1 MSSSFYKVG
10 GTLPTNSPSY
20 VIRTA
25 DTELFNLLKQ
35 GEYCY
40 VFNSR
45 QMGKSS
51 IKDQT
56 QHKLKKEGF
65 FCIDIDLQGIGTQ
78 VTQQEWYVSF
88 IYNLLNAISLEQ
100 QIEIDLGS
108 WIESRPYLSSSQLL
122 NNFVSHEL
130 LTLVQK
136 KIVIFID
143 EIDCSFSLPFR
154 DNFFALIRF
163 FYNQRNQNI
172 NYHRLTFCLLGVA
185 TPSDLIKNPVESPFN
200 IGKAVELNG
209 FEFHESLVLAEGLKG
224 LASNERE
231 TLKQVLYWTGG
242 QPFLTQTV
250 CDLLVKSDIKVS
262 EGKEQLTIQQF
273 VYSQII
279 KNWHDYQHFDQ
290 IKTRLIANENRV
302 GKLLE
307 IYQYILKHG
316 TFLGKEKEFESE
328 LRLSGLVVKRNGG
341 LEVFNPIYQEI
352 FNQDWVQEQLDTIR
366 PYYQSFNLWLSSGK
380 NPAYLLTGEVLIHAL
395 AWKQNKS
402 ISKDDE
408 EFLNDSKLTEQSHEF
423 GKQLAIEN
431 EAKQILELAKQQA
444 EKDRKIAEQEKQKAR
459 RLLIVSITA
468 SLLVLTGT
476 LIFAFIQVTKAEK
489 ASQKANQATQELT
502 NTKKERDRIGK
513 QITRVSRER
522 SQIELRAKQVNQQL
536 ILAQGNLKRLET
548 DRNKAQQQV
557 GEFQVQ
563 KIALEKERQV
573 ILKQKQKAEAQN
585 QENQNELRKIELNL
599 QVNRQKLE
607 ESVRSLERAEQ
618 LRQVAIKG
626 TQLEREGTNIIR
638 RFLSDTEDQIAL
650 LIESMKTAQE
660 LKQLVGNSSLDQY
673 PAISPL
679 NALHNILDYN
689 REKNRFGDIPYT
701 DKFVVIPNNQH
712 LAFISTF
719 GDTTAITDLK
729 GNVITRLNSEF
740 GKDSVR
746 EVAFSSKGR
755 ILATVAMDNTT
766 RILDFDGKLLAEFK
780 VFEEVLRNS
789 YGLFFSPVLSMV
801 FSPDAKLLATGM
813 RNNTIRLWDLQGNLI
828 KEFKGHEGGVNSVV
842 FSPNGQFIASGADDN
857 TIRMWDLQGNLIKEF
872 KGHQQSVKS
881 VIFSPN
887 GQFIAS
893 GANDNTVRLWDLK
906 GNLIEEF
913 KGHQKGVNSVAF
925 SPNGQFIASGADDS
939 TVRLWDL
946 KGNLIEKMKGHEQ
959 SVKSVAF
966 SLDGL
971 SVFSSSDDET
981 VRVWDLQSSFIRE
994 FKEHWPNVRS
1004 ITFNREGNLIAT
1016 ASENKAGRIW
1026 DLQGNLIARLEG
1038 HQDWV
1043 TSIAFSPDG
1052 QFLFTSSWDKKIRI
1066 WNRQG
1071 SLIREFQAYDEYIN
1085 DMILSPNGKL
1095 IATVPMGDTVKLWD
1109 IKGNLLKQFKFKKS
1123 IFLTINFS
1131 HDSKLLAMGLSKEVG
1146 RLEGIRGKDLVLAV
1160 VLDIERNVV
1169 VTKLKGHKKD
1179 VRSVAFSLDDQ
1190 LVATASEDGTTRV
1203 WNLKGNL
1210 IRELKGHEGG
1220 VNSVVFSPDGQ
1231 LIATGSNDR
1240 TIRLWDL
1247 KGNVVREFK
1256 GHRRGVSTIAFSPD
1270 GKYLASGA
1278 SDGTARLWRV
1288 ETLYELLARGCHRLS
1303 DYFISHP
1310 KVLKEL
1316 PVCKKI
1322 LHNPIDFSNYLQT

>member
-1 MSSSFYKVG
+1 MGISFYKVG

-25 DTELFNLLKQ
+25 DAELFNFLKQ

-56 QHKLKKEGF
+56 QYKLKKEGF
-65 FCIDIDLQGIGTQ
+65 FCIDIDLQGIGNQ

-108 WIESRPYLSSSQLL
+108 WIESRSYLSPSQLL

-130 LTLVQK
+130 LTLVHK

-172 NYHRLTFCLLGVA
+172 NYQRLTFCLLGVA
-185 TPSDLIKNPVESPFN
+185 TPGDLIKNPVESPFN

-224 LASNERE
+224 LASNQNE

-250 CDLLVKSDIKVS
+250 CDLLVKSDIEVS
-262 EGKEQLTIQQF
+262 EGKEQATIQQF
-273 VYSQII
+273 VHSQII
-279 KNWHDYQHFDQ
+279 NNYHDYQHFDQ

-316 TFLGKEKEFESE
+316 IFLGKEKEFESE
-328 LRLSGLVVKRNGG
+328 LRLSGLVVRRNGG

-352 FNQDWVQEQLDTIR
+352 FNQDWVQEQLDSIR

-408 EFLNDSKLTEQSHEF
+408 EFLSDSKLTQQSLEF

-431 EAKQILELAKQQA
+431 EAKQILELANQQA

-476 LIFAFIQVTKAEK
+476 LIFAFIQGSKAERE
-489 ASQKANQATQELT
+489 SQKANQAKRELI
-502 NTKKERDRIGK
+502 NTKK
-513 QITRVSRER
+513 ER
-522 SQIELRAKQVNQQL
+522 SQIELRAKQANQQL
-536 ILAQGNLKRLET
+536 LFVQGNLKQLEI

-557 GEFQVQ
+557 KEFQAQ
-563 KIALEKERQV
+563 KTALEQEREV

-585 QENQNELRKIELNL
+585 QKNQNELRKIELNL

-607 ESVRSLERAEQ
+607 QSVRSLQRA
-618 LRQVAIKG
+618 AIKG
-626 TQLEREGTNIIR
+626 TQLERKGTNIIR

-660 LKQLVGNSSLDQY
+660 LKKLVGNSSLDQY

-679 NALHNILDYN
+679 NALHNILDYS
-689 REKNRFGDIPYT
+689 REKNRFGGIIYT
-701 DKFVVIPNNQH
+701 YKFVVIPNHQH

-719 GDTTAITDLK
+719 GDTTAIIDLK
-729 GNVITRLNSEF
+729 GNVITRLKSEF

-780 VFEEVLRNS
+780 VFEEVIRNS

-813 RNNTIRLWDLQGNLI
+813 RNNTIRL
-828 KEFKGHEGGVNSVV
+828 
-842 FSPNGQFIASGADDN
+842 
-857 TIRMWDLQGNLIKEF
+857 WDLQGNLIKEF

-925 SPNGQFIASGADDS
+925 SPNGQFIASGGDDS

-946 KGNLIEKMKGHEQ
+946 KGNLIEKFKGHEQ
-959 SVKSVAF
+959 SVKGVAF

-971 SVFSSSDDET
+971 SIFSSSDDET

-1004 ITFNREGNLIAT
+1004 ITFNRDGNLIAT

-1026 DLQGNLIARLEG
+1026 DLQGNLIVRLEG

-1043 TSIAFSPDG
+1043 TSIAFSPDS
-1052 QFLFTSSWDKKIRI
+1052 QLLFTSSWDKKIRI

-1071 SLIREFQAYDEYIN
+1071 SLIREFKAYDEYIN
-1085 DMILSPNGKL
+1085 DMILSPNGKF

-1131 HDSKLLAMGLSKEVG
+1131 HDSKLLAMGLSREVG
-1146 RLEGIRGKDLVLAV
+1146 RLEGIQGKDLVLAV
-1160 VLDIERNVV
+1160 VLDLNGNI

-1179 VRSVAFSLDDQ
+1179 VRSVAFSPDDQ
-1190 LVATASEDGTTRV
+1190 LVATASEDGITRV
-1203 WNLKGNL
+1203 WDLKGNL
-1210 IRELKGHEGG
+1210 IRELKGHEGS

-1247 KGNVVREFK
+1247 KGNVVREFR

-1270 GKYLASGA
+1270 GKYLVSGA

-1288 ETLYELLARGCHRLS
+1288 ETLDELLARGCHRLS

-1310 KVLKEL
+1310 QVLKEL

-1322 LHNPIDFSNYLQT
+1322 LHNPIDYSNYFQT

>member
-1 MSSSFYKVG
+1 MGISFYKVG

-25 DTELFNLLKQ
+25 DAELFNFLKQ

-56 QHKLKKEGF
+56 QYKLKKEGF

-108 WIESRPYLSSSQLL
+108 WIESRSYLSPSQLL

-130 LTLVQK
+130 LTSVHK

-172 NYHRLTFCLLGVA
+172 NYQRLTFCLLGVA
-185 TPSDLIKNPVESPFN
+185 TPGDLIKNPVESPFN

-224 LASNERE
+224 LASNQNE

-250 CDLLVKSDIKVS
+250 CDLLVKSDIEVS
-262 EGKEQLTIQQF
+262 EGKEQATIQQF
-273 VYSQII
+273 VHSQII
-279 KNWHDYQHFDQ
+279 NNYHDYQHFDQ

-328 LRLSGLVVKRNGG
+328 LRLSGLVVRRNGG

-352 FNQDWVQEQLDTIR
+352 FNQDWVQEQLDSIR

-380 NPAYLLTGEVLIHAL
+380 NKAYLLTGEVLIHAL

-408 EFLNDSKLTEQSHEF
+408 EFLSDSKLTEQSLEF

-431 EAKQILELAKQQA
+431 EAKQILELANQQA

-476 LIFAFIQVTKAEK
+476 LIFAFIQGTKAERE
-489 ASQKANQATQELT
+489 SQKANQAKRELI
-502 NTKKERDRIGK
+502 NTKK
-513 QITRVSRER
+513 ER
-522 SQIELRAKQVNQQL
+522 SQIELRAKQANQQL
-536 ILAQGNLKRLET
+536 LFVQGNLKQLEI

-557 GEFQVQ
+557 EEFQAQ
-563 KIALEKERQV
+563 KTALEQQRQV

-585 QENQNELRKIELNL
+585 QKNQNELRKIELNL

-607 ESVRSLERAEQ
+607 QSVTSLQTAEQ

-660 LKQLVGNSSLDQY
+660 LKKLVGNSSLDQY

-679 NALHNILDYN
+679 NALHNILDYS
-689 REKNRFGDIPYT
+689 REKNRFGGIIYT
-701 DKFVVIPNNQH
+701 YKFVVIPNHQH

-719 GDTTAITDLK
+719 GDTTAIIDLK
-729 GNVITRLNSEF
+729 GNVITRLKSEF

-813 RNNTIRLWDLQGNLI
+813 RNNTIKLWDLKGNLI
-828 KEFKGHEGGVNSVV
+828 KEFKGHEGGVNSVA

-857 TIRMWDLQGNLIKEF
+857 TIRLWDLQGNLIKEF

-925 SPNGQFIASGADDS
+925 SPNGQFIASGGDDS

-946 KGNLIEKMKGHEQ
+946 KGNLIEKFKGHEQ
-959 SVKSVAF
+959 SVKGVAF

-971 SVFSSSDDET
+971 SIFSSSDDET

-1004 ITFNREGNLIAT
+1004 ITFNRDGNLIAT

-1026 DLQGNLIARLEG
+1026 DLQGNLIVRLEG

-1043 TSIAFSPDG
+1043 TSIAFSPDS
-1052 QFLFTSSWDKKIRI
+1052 QLLFTSSWDKKIRI

-1071 SLIREFQAYDEYIN
+1071 SLIREFKAYDEYIN
-1085 DMILSPNGKL
+1085 DMILSPNGKF

-1131 HDSKLLAMGLSKEVG
+1131 HDSKLLAMGLSREVG
-1146 RLEGIRGKDLVLAV
+1146 RLEGIQGKDLVLAV
-1160 VLDIERNVV
+1160 VLDLNGNI

-1179 VRSVAFSLDDQ
+1179 VRSVAFSPDDQ

-1203 WNLKGNL
+1203 WDLKGNL
-1210 IRELKGHEGG
+1210 IRELKGHEGS

-1247 KGNVVREFK
+1247 KGNVVREFR

-1270 GKYLASGA
+1270 GKYLVSGA

-1288 ETLYELLARGCHRLS
+1288 ETLDELLARGCHRLS

-1310 KVLKEL
+1310 KVLREL

-1322 LHNPIDFSNYLQT
+1322 LHNPIDYSNYFQT

>member
-1 MSSSFYKVG
+1 MGISFYKVG

-25 DTELFNLLKQ
+25 DAELFNFLKQ

-56 QHKLKKEGF
+56 QYKLKKEGF

-108 WIESRPYLSSSQLL
+108 WIESRSYLSPSQLL

-130 LTLVQK
+130 LTSVHK

-172 NYHRLTFCLLGVA
+172 NYQRLTFCLLGVA
-185 TPSDLIKNPVESPFN
+185 TPGDLIKNPVESPFN

-224 LASNERE
+224 LASNQNE

-262 EGKEQLTIQQF
+262 EGKEQGTIQQF
-273 VYSQII
+273 VHSQII
-279 KNWHDYQHFDQ
+279 NNYHDYQHFDQ

-316 TFLGKEKEFESE
+316 TFLAKEKEFESE
-328 LRLSGLVVKRNGG
+328 LRLSGLVVRRNGG

-352 FNQDWVQEQLDTIR
+352 FNQDWVQEQLDSIR

-431 EAKQILELAKQQA
+431 EAKQILERAKQAA
-444 EKDRKIAEQEKQKAR
+444 EQDRKIAEQEKQKAR

-476 LIFAFIQVTKAEK
+476 LIFAFIQGSKAERE
-489 ASQKANQATQELT
+489 SQKANQANRELI

-513 QITRVSRER
+513 QITRVSQER
-522 SQIELRAKQVNQQL
+522 SQIELRAKQANQQL
-536 ILAQGNLKRLET
+536 LFVQGDLKQLEI

-557 GEFQVQ
+557 KEFQAQ
-563 KIALEKERQV
+563 KTALEQEREV

-585 QENQNELRKIELNL
+585 QKNQNELRKIELNL

-607 ESVRSLERAEQ
+607 QSVTSLQTAEQ

-660 LKQLVGNSSLDQY
+660 LKKLVGNSSLDQY

-679 NALHNILDYN
+679 NALHNILDYS
-689 REKNRFGDIPYT
+689 REKNRFGGIIYT
-701 DKFVVIPNNQH
+701 YKFVVIPNHQH

-719 GDTTAITDLK
+719 GDTTAIIDLK
-729 GNVITRLNSEF
+729 GNVITRLKSEF

-828 KEFKGHEGGVNSVV
+828 KEFKGHEGGVNSVA

-857 TIRMWDLQGNLIKEF
+857 TIRLWDLQGNLIKEF

-925 SPNGQFIASGADDS
+925 SPNGQFIASGGDDN

-959 SVKSVAF
+959 SVKGVAF

-971 SVFSSSDDET
+971 SIFSSSDDET

-1004 ITFNREGNLIAT
+1004 ITFNPDGNLIAT
-1016 ASENKAGRIW
+1016 ASENQAGRIW
-1026 DLQGNLIARLEG
+1026 DLQGNLIVRLEG

-1043 TSIAFSPDG
+1043 TSIAFSPDS
-1052 QFLFTSSWDKKIRI
+1052 QLLFTSSWDKKIRI

-1071 SLIREFQAYDEYIN
+1071 SLIREFKAYDEYIN

-1109 IKGNLLKQFKFKKS
+1109 VKGNLLKQFKFKKS

-1131 HDSKLLAMGLSKEVG
+1131 HNSKLLAMGLSREVG
-1146 RLEGIRGKDLVLAV
+1146 RLEGIQGKDLVLAV
-1160 VLDIERNVV
+1160 VLDLDGNI

-1179 VRSVAFSLDDQ
+1179 VRSVAFSPDDQ

-1203 WNLKGNL
+1203 WDLKGNL
-1210 IRELKGHEGG
+1210 IRELKGHEGS

-1247 KGNVVREFK
+1247 KGNVVREFR

-1270 GKYLASGA
+1270 GKYLVSGA

-1288 ETLYELLARGCHRLS
+1288 ETLDELLARGCHRLS

-1322 LHNPIDFSNYLQT
+1322 LHNPIDYSNYFQT

>member
-1 MSSSFYKVG
+1 
-10 GTLPTNSPSY
+10 
-20 VIRTA
+20 
-25 DTELFNLLKQ
+25 
-35 GEYCY
+35 
-40 VFNSR
+40 
-45 QMGKSS
+45 
-51 IKDQT
+51 
-56 QHKLKKEGF
+56 
-65 FCIDIDLQGIGTQ
+65 
-78 VTQQEWYVSF
+78 
-88 IYNLLNAISLEQ
+88 
-100 QIEIDLGS
+100 
-108 WIESRPYLSSSQLL
+108 
-122 NNFVSHEL
+122 
-130 LTLVQK
+130 
-136 KIVIFID
+136 
-143 EIDCSFSLPFR
+143 
-154 DNFFALIRF
+154 
-163 FYNQRNQNI
+163 
-172 NYHRLTFCLLGVA
+172 
-185 TPSDLIKNPVESPFN
+185 
-200 IGKAVELNG
+200 
-209 FEFHESLVLAEGLKG
+209 
-224 LASNERE
+224 
-231 TLKQVLYWTGG
+231 
-242 QPFLTQTV
+242 
-250 CDLLVKSDIKVS
+250 
-262 EGKEQLTIQQF
+262 
-273 VYSQII
+273 YSQII
-279 KNWHDYQHFDQ
+279 NNYHDYQHFDQ
-290 IKTRLIANENRV
+290 IKTRLIANETRV

-307 IYQYILKHG
+307 IYEYILKYG
-316 TFLGKEKEFESE
+316 TFMGKEKEFESE
-328 LRLSGLVVKRNGG
+328 LRLSGLVVRRNGG

-352 FNQDWVQEQLDTIR
+352 FNQDWVQEQLDSIR
-366 PYYQSFNLWLSSGK
+366 PYYQSFNLWLNSGK
-380 NPAYLLTGEVLIHAL
+380 NKAYLLTGEVLIHAL

-408 EFLNDSKLTEQSHEF
+408 EFLSDSKLTEQSLEF

-431 EAKQILELAKQQA
+431 EAKQILERAKQAA
-444 EKDRKIAEQEKQKAR
+444 EQDRKIAEQEKQKAR

-476 LIFAFIQVTKAEK
+476 LIFAFIQGTKAERE
-489 ASQKANQATQELT
+489 SQKANQANRELI

-513 QITRVSRER
+513 QITRVSQER
-522 SQIELRAKQVNQQL
+522 SQIELRAKQANQQL
-536 ILAQGNLKRLET
+536 LFVQGNLKQLEI

-557 GEFQVQ
+557 EEFQAQ
-563 KIALEKERQV
+563 KTALEQQRQV

-585 QENQNELRKIELNL
+585 QKNQNELRKIELNL

-607 ESVRSLERAEQ
+607 QSVTSLQTAEQ

-660 LKQLVGNSSLDQY
+660 LKKLVGNSSLDQY

-679 NALHNILDYN
+679 NALHNILDYS
-689 REKNRFGDIPYT
+689 REKNRFGGIIYT
-701 DKFVVIPNNQH
+701 YKFVVIPNHQH

-719 GDTTAITDLK
+719 GDTTAIIDLK
-729 GNVITRLNSEF
+729 GNVITRLKSEF

-813 RNNTIRLWDLQGNLI
+813 RNNTIRLWDLKGNLI
-828 KEFKGHEGGVNSVV
+828 KEFKGHEGGVNSVA
-842 FSPNGQFIASGADDN
+842 FSPNGQFIVSGADDN
-857 TIRMWDLQGNLIKEF
+857 TIRLWDLQGNLIKEF

-946 KGNLIEKMKGHEQ
+946 KGNLIEKFKGHEQ
-959 SVKSVAF
+959 SVKGVAF

-971 SVFSSSDDET
+971 SIFSSSDDET
-981 VRVWDLQSSFIRE
+981 VRVWDLQSSFVRE

-1004 ITFNREGNLIAT
+1004 ITFNRDGNLIAT

-1026 DLQGNLIARLEG
+1026 DLQGNLIVRLEG

-1043 TSIAFSPDG
+1043 TSIAFSPDS
-1052 QFLFTSSWDKKIRI
+1052 QLLFTSSWDKKIRI

-1071 SLIREFQAYDEYIN
+1071 SLIREFKAYDEYIN

-1131 HDSKLLAMGLSKEVG
+1131 HDSK
-1146 RLEGIRGKDLVLAV
+1146 
-1160 VLDIERNVV
+1160 
-1169 VTKLKGHKKD
+1169 
-1179 VRSVAFSLDDQ
+1179 
-1190 LVATASEDGTTRV
+1190 
-1203 WNLKGNL
+1203 
-1210 IRELKGHEGG
+1210 
-1220 VNSVVFSPDGQ
+1220 
-1231 LIATGSNDR
+1231 
-1240 TIRLWDL
+1240 
-1247 KGNVVREFK
+1247 
-1256 GHRRGVSTIAFSPD
+1256 
-1270 GKYLASGA
+1270 
-1278 SDGTARLWRV
+1278 
-1288 ETLYELLARGCHRLS
+1288 
-1303 DYFISHP
+1303 
-1310 KVLKEL
+1310 
-1316 PVCKKI
+1316 
-1322 LHNPIDFSNYLQT
+1322 

>member
-20 VIRTA
+20 VIRKA

-56 QHKLKKEGF
+56 QYKLKKEGF

-78 VTQQEWYVSF
+78 VNHQEWYVSF

-172 NYHRLTFCLLGVA
+172 NYQRLTFCLLGVA

-262 EGKEQLTIQQF
+262 EGKEQVTIQQF

-302 GKLLE
+302 GTLLE

-328 LRLSGLVVKRNGG
+328 LRLSGLVVRRNGG

-408 EFLNDSKLTEQSHEF
+408 QFLNDSKLTEQSHEF

-444 EKDRKIAEQEKQKAR
+444 DKDRKIAEQEKQKAR

-522 SQIELRAKQVNQQL
+522 SQIELRAKEVNQQL

-573 ILKQKQKAEAQN
+573 ILKQKQKAEVQN
-585 QENQNELRKIELNL
+585 QKNQNELEKIELNL

-607 ESVRSLERAEQ
+607 QFVRSLQRAEQ

-638 RFLSDTEDQIAL
+638 RFLSGTDDQIEL
-650 LIESMKTAQE
+650 LIESMKIGQE
-660 LKQLVGNSSLDQY
+660 LKQLVGNKTLDQY
-673 PAISPL
+673 LAISPL
-679 NALHNILDYN
+679 NALQNILDYS

-729 GNVITRLNSEF
+729 GNVITRLKSEF

-766 RILDFDGKLLAEFK
+766 RILDFDGKLLAEFE

-789 YGLFFSPVLSMV
+789 YGFFFSPVLSMV

-813 RNNTIRLWDLQGNLI
+813 RKNTIRLWDIKGNLI
-828 KEFKGHEGGVNSVV
+828 KEFKGHKGGVNSVA
-842 FSPNGQFIASGADDN
+842 FSPNGQFIASGSDDN
-857 TIRMWDLQGNLIKEF
+857 TIRLWDLKGNSIQEF

-881 VIFSPN
+881 VTFSPD

-893 GANDNTVRLWDLK
+893 GANDNTIRIWDLK

-913 KGHQKGVNSVAF
+913 KGHQKGVNSVVF
-925 SPNGQFIASGADDS
+925 SPNGQFIASGADDD

-946 KGNLIEKMKGHEQ
+946 KGNLIEKFKGHEQ

-971 SVFSSSDDET
+971 SIFSSSDDET

-1004 ITFNREGNLIAT
+1004 ITFNRDGNLIAT
-1016 ASENKAGRIW
+1016 ASDNKAGRVW
-1026 DLQGNLIARLEG
+1026 DLKGNLIVKLEG

-1043 TSIAFSPDG
+1043 TSIAFSPDS
-1052 QFLFTSSWDKKIRI
+1052 QLLFTSSWDKKIRI

-1071 SLIREFQAYDEYIN
+1071 SLIKEFKAYDEYIN
-1085 DMILSPNGKL
+1085 DMVLSPDGKL
-1095 IATVPMGDTVKLWD
+1095 IATVPMGDTVKVWD

-1123 IFLTINFS
+1123 IFLTISFS
-1131 HDSKLLAMGLSKEVG
+1131 HDSKLLAMGLSKEIG
-1146 RLEGIRGKDLVLAV
+1146 RLEGIQGKDLVLAV
-1160 VLDIERNVV
+1160 VLDLDGNI

-1179 VRSVAFSLDDQ
+1179 VRSVAFSPDDQ

-1210 IRELKGHEGG
+1210 IRELKGHEGS

-1231 LIATGSNDR
+1231 LIATGSNDK

-1247 KGNVVREFK
+1247 KGNVVREFR

-1270 GKYLASGA
+1270 GKYLVSGA
-1278 SDGTARLWRV
+1278 SDGTARLWRTV
-1288 ETLYELLARGCHRLS
+1288 ESLDELLTRGCHRLS

-1310 KVLKEL
+1310 KVLREL
-1316 PVCKKI
+1316 PVCEKI
-1322 LHNPIDFSNYLQT
+1322 LHTP

>member
-1 MSSSFYKVG
+1 MGISFYKVG

-25 DTELFNLLKQ
+25 DAELFNFLKQ

-56 QHKLKKEGF
+56 QYKLKKEGF
-65 FCIDIDLQGIGTQ
+65 FCIDIDLQGIGNQ

-108 WIESRPYLSSSQLL
+108 WIESRSYLSPSQLL

-130 LTLVQK
+130 LTLVHK

-172 NYHRLTFCLLGVA
+172 NYQRLTFCLLGVA
-185 TPSDLIKNPVESPFN
+185 TPGDLIKNPVESPFN

-224 LASNERE
+224 LASNQNE

-250 CDLLVKSDIKVS
+250 CDLLVKSDIEVS
-262 EGKEQLTIQQF
+262 EGKEQATIQQF
-273 VYSQII
+273 VHSQII
-279 KNWHDYQHFDQ
+279 NNYHDYQHFDQ

-316 TFLGKEKEFESE
+316 IFLGKEKEFESE
-328 LRLSGLVVKRNGG
+328 LRLSGLVVRRNGG

-352 FNQDWVQEQLDTIR
+352 FNQDWVQEQLDSIR
-366 PYYQSFNLWLSSGK
+366 PYYQSFNLWLSYGK
-380 NPAYLLTGEVLIHAL
+380 NKAYLLTGEVLIHAL

-408 EFLNDSKLTEQSHEF
+408 EFLSDSKLTQQSLEF

-431 EAKQILELAKQQA
+431 EAKQILELANQQA

-476 LIFAFIQVTKAEK
+476 LIFAFIQGSKAERE
-489 ASQKANQATQELT
+489 SQKANQAKRELI
-502 NTKKERDRIGK
+502 NTKK
-513 QITRVSRER
+513 ER
-522 SQIELRAKQVNQQL
+522 SQIELRAKQANQQL
-536 ILAQGNLKRLET
+536 LFVQGNLKQLEI

-557 GEFQVQ
+557 KEFQAQ
-563 KIALEKERQV
+563 KTALEQEREV

-585 QENQNELRKIELNL
+585 QKNQNELRKIELNL

-607 ESVRSLERAEQ
+607 QSVTSLQTAEQ

-626 TQLEREGTNIIR
+626 TQLERKGTNIIR

-660 LKQLVGNSSLDQY
+660 LKKLVGNSSLDQY

-679 NALHNILDYN
+679 NALHNILDYS
-689 REKNRFGDIPYT
+689 REKNRFGGIIYT
-701 DKFVVIPNNQH
+701 YKFVVIPNHQH

-719 GDTTAITDLK
+719 GDTTAIIDLK
-729 GNVITRLNSEF
+729 GNVITRLKSEF

-746 EVAFSSKGR
+746 EVAFSSKGW

-828 KEFKGHEGGVNSVV
+828 KEFKGHEGGVNSVA

-857 TIRMWDLQGNLIKEF
+857 TIRLWDLQGNLIKEF

-925 SPNGQFIASGADDS
+925 SPNGQFIASGGDDN

-946 KGNLIEKMKGHEQ
+946 QGNLIEKMKGHEQ
-959 SVKSVAF
+959 SVKGVAF

-971 SVFSSSDDET
+971 SIFSSSDDET

-1004 ITFNREGNLIAT
+1004 ITFNRDGNLIAT

-1026 DLQGNLIARLEG
+1026 DLQGNLIVRLEG

-1043 TSIAFSPDG
+1043 TSIAFSPDS
-1052 QFLFTSSWDKKIRI
+1052 QLLFTSSWDKKIRI

-1071 SLIREFQAYDEYIN
+1071 SLIRQFKAYDEYIN
-1085 DMILSPNGKL
+1085 DMIVSPNGKL

-1131 HDSKLLAMGLSKEVG
+1131 HNSKLLAMGLSREVG
-1146 RLEGIRGKDLVLAV
+1146 RLEGIQGQDLVLAV
-1160 VLDIERNVV
+1160 VLDLDGNI

-1179 VRSVAFSLDDQ
+1179 VRSVAFSPDDQ

-1203 WNLKGNL
+1203 WDLKGNL
-1210 IRELKGHEGG
+1210 IRELKGHEGS

-1247 KGNVVREFK
+1247 KGNVVREFR

-1270 GKYLASGA
+1270 GKYLVSGA

-1288 ETLYELLARGCHRLS
+1288 ETLDELLVRGCYRLS

-1310 KVLKEL
+1310 QDLKEL

-1322 LHNPIDFSNYLQT
+1322 LHNPIDYSNYFQT

>member
-56 QHKLKKEGF
+56 QYKLKKEGF

-573 ILKQKQKAEAQN
+573 ILKQKQKAEVQN

-729 GNVITRLNSEF
+729 GNVITRLKSEF

-813 RNNTIRLWDLQGNLI
+813 RNNTIKLWDLKGNLI

-1071 SLIREFQAYDEYIN
+1071 SLIREFKAYDEYIN

-1131 HDSKLLAMGLSKEVG
+1131 HDSKLLAMGLSREVG
-1146 RLEGIRGKDLVLAV
+1146 RLEGIQGKDLVLAV
-1160 VLDIERNVV
+1160 VLDLNGNI

-1179 VRSVAFSLDDQ
+1179 VRSVAFSPDDQ
-1190 LVATASEDGTTRV
+1190 LVATASEDGITRV
-1203 WNLKGNL
+1203 WDLKGNL
-1210 IRELKGHEGG
+1210 IRELKGHEGS

-1247 KGNVVREFK
+1247 KGNVVREFR

-1270 GKYLASGA
+1270 GKYLVSGA

-1288 ETLYELLARGCHRLS
+1288 ETLDELLARGCHRLS

-1310 KVLKEL
+1310 QVLKEL

-1322 LHNPIDFSNYLQT
+1322 LHNPIDYSNYFQT

>member
-1 MSSSFYKVG
+1 MGISFYKVG

-25 DTELFNLLKQ
+25 DAELFNFLKQ

-56 QHKLKKEGF
+56 QYKLKKEGF
-65 FCIDIDLQGIGTQ
+65 FCIDIDLQGIGNQ

-108 WIESRPYLSSSQLL
+108 WIESRSYLSPSQLL

-130 LTLVQK
+130 LTLVHK

-172 NYHRLTFCLLGVA
+172 NYQRLTFCLLGVA
-185 TPSDLIKNPVESPFN
+185 TPGDLIKNPVESPFN

-224 LASNERE
+224 LASNQNE

-250 CDLLVKSDIKVS
+250 CDLLVKSDIEVS
-262 EGKEQLTIQQF
+262 EGKEQATIQQF
-273 VYSQII
+273 VHSQII
-279 KNWHDYQHFDQ
+279 NNYHDYQHFDQ

-316 TFLGKEKEFESE
+316 IFLGKEKEFESE
-328 LRLSGLVVKRNGG
+328 LRLSGLVVRRNGG

-352 FNQDWVQEQLDTIR
+352 FNQDWVQEQLDSIR

-408 EFLNDSKLTEQSHEF
+408 EFLSDSKLTQQSLEF

-431 EAKQILELAKQQA
+431 EAKQILELANQQA

-476 LIFAFIQVTKAEK
+476 LIFAFIQGSKAERE
-489 ASQKANQATQELT
+489 SQKANQAKRELI
-502 NTKKERDRIGK
+502 NTKK
-513 QITRVSRER
+513 ER
-522 SQIELRAKQVNQQL
+522 SQIELRAKQANQQL
-536 ILAQGNLKRLET
+536 LFVQGNLKQLEI

-557 GEFQVQ
+557 KEFQAQ
-563 KIALEKERQV
+563 KTALEQEREV

-585 QENQNELRKIELNL
+585 QKNQNELRKIELNL

-607 ESVRSLERAEQ
+607 QSVRSLQRA
-618 LRQVAIKG
+618 AIKG
-626 TQLEREGTNIIR
+626 TQLERKGTNIIR

-660 LKQLVGNSSLDQY
+660 LKKLVGNSSLDQY

-679 NALHNILDYN
+679 NALHNILDYS
-689 REKNRFGDIPYT
+689 REKNRFGGIIYT
-701 DKFVVIPNNQH
+701 YKFVVIPNHQH

-719 GDTTAITDLK
+719 GDTTAIIDLK
-729 GNVITRLNSEF
+729 GNVITRLKSEF

-780 VFEEVLRNS
+780 VFEEVIRNS

-828 KEFKGHEGGVNSVV
+828 KEFKGHEGGVNSVA
-842 FSPNGQFIASGADDN
+842 FSPNGQFIVSGADDN
-857 TIRMWDLQGNLIKEF
+857 TIRLWDLQGNLIKEF

-925 SPNGQFIASGADDS
+925 SPNGQFIASGGDDS

-946 KGNLIEKMKGHEQ
+946 KGNLIEKFKGHEQ
-959 SVKSVAF
+959 SVKGVAF

-971 SVFSSSDDET
+971 SIFSSSDDET

-1004 ITFNREGNLIAT
+1004 ITFNRDGNLIAT

-1026 DLQGNLIARLEG
+1026 DLQGNLIVRLEG

-1043 TSIAFSPDG
+1043 TSIAFSPDS
-1052 QFLFTSSWDKKIRI
+1052 QLLFTSSWDKKIRI

-1071 SLIREFQAYDEYIN
+1071 SLIREFKAYDEYIN
-1085 DMILSPNGKL
+1085 DMILSPNGKF

-1131 HDSKLLAMGLSKEVG
+1131 HDSKLLAMGLSREVG
-1146 RLEGIRGKDLVLAV
+1146 RLEGIQGKDLVLAV
-1160 VLDIERNVV
+1160 VLDLNGNI

-1179 VRSVAFSLDDQ
+1179 VRSVAFSPDDQ
-1190 LVATASEDGTTRV
+1190 LVATASEDGITRV
-1203 WNLKGNL
+1203 WDLKGNL
-1210 IRELKGHEGG
+1210 IRELKGHEGS

-1247 KGNVVREFK
+1247 KGNVVREFR

-1270 GKYLASGA
+1270 GKYLVSGA

-1288 ETLYELLARGCHRLS
+1288 ETLDELLARGCHRLS

-1310 KVLKEL
+1310 QVLKEL

-1322 LHNPIDFSNYLQT
+1322 LHNPIDYSNYFQT

>member
-1 MSSSFYKVG
+1 MGISFYKVG

-56 QHKLKKEGF
+56 QYKLKKEGF

-78 VTQQEWYVSF
+78 VNQQEWYVSF
-88 IYNLLNAISLEQ
+88 IYNLLNTISLEQ

-108 WIESRPYLSSSQLL
+108 WIESRSYLSPSQLL

-130 LTLVQK
+130 LTLIQR

-154 DNFFALIRF
+154 DDFFALIRF

-172 NYHRLTFCLLGVA
+172 NYQRLTFCLLGVA

-209 FEFHESLVLAEGLKG
+209 FEFNESLVLAEGLKG
-224 LASNERE
+224 LASNQNE
-231 TLKQVLYWTGG
+231 TLKEVLYWTGG

-262 EGKEQLTIQQF
+262 EGKEKVTIQQF

-279 KNWHDYQHFDQ
+279 NNWHDYQHFDQ
-290 IKTRLIANENRV
+290 IKTRFIANENRV

-352 FNQDWVQEQLDTIR
+352 FHQDWVQEQLDSIR
-366 PYYQSFNLWLSSGK
+366 PYHQSFNLWLSSGK
-380 NPAYLLTGEVLIHAL
+380 NPAYLLNGEVLTHAL

-402 ISKDDE
+402 ISKDDQ

-444 EKDRKIAEQEKQKAR
+444 DKDKKIAEQEKQKAR
-459 RLLIVSITA
+459 RLLTVSINI

-476 LIFAFIQVTKAEK
+476 LIFAFIQGSKAERE
-489 ASQKANQATQELT
+489 SQKANQANQELI
-502 NTKKERDRIGK
+502 NTTKERDRIGK
-513 QITRVSRER
+513 QIISVSQER
-522 SQIELRAKQVNQQL
+522 SQIELRAKQASQQL
-536 ILAQGNLKRLET
+536 LVVQGNLKQLEI

-557 GEFQVQ
+557 GEFQAQ
-563 KIALEKERQV
+563 KIALEQEREV

-585 QENQNELRKIELNL
+585 QKNQDELREIELNL

-607 ESVRSLERAEQ
+607 QSVRSLQRAEQ

-660 LKQLVGNSSLDQY
+660 LKQLVGNKTLDQY
-673 PAISPL
+673 LAISPL
-679 NALHNILDYN
+679 NALHNILDYS

-701 DKFVVIPNNQH
+701 YKFVVIPNNQH

-729 GNVITRLNSEF
+729 GNVITRLKSEF

-780 VFEEVLRNS
+780 VFEEILGNS
-789 YGLFFSPVLSMV
+789 YGFFFSPVLSMV

-813 RNNTIRLWDLQGNLI
+813 RNNTIRLWDLKGNLI
-828 KEFKGHEGGVNSVV
+828 REFKGH
-842 FSPNGQFIASGADDN
+842 
-857 TIRMWDLQGNLIKEF
+857 
-872 KGHQQSVKS
+872 KG
-881 VIFSPN
+881 
-887 GQFIAS
+887 
-893 GANDNTVRLWDLK
+893 
-906 GNLIEEF
+906 
-913 KGHQKGVNSVAF
+913 GVNSVAF
-925 SPNGQFIASGADDS
+925 SPNGQFIASGADDNTIRLWDLKGNLIEEFKGHQQS
-939 TVRLWDL
+939 VKGVIFSPNGQFIASGASDNTVRLWDL
-946 KGNLIEKMKGHEQ
+946 KGNLIEELKGHQKGVNSVIFSPNGQFIASGADDNTIRLWDLKGNLIEKFKGHEQ

-971 SVFSSSDDET
+971 SIFSSSDDET
-981 VRVWDLQSSFIRE
+981 VRVWDLQSSFTRE

-1004 ITFNREGNLIAT
+1004 ITFNPDGNLIAT
-1016 ASENKAGRIW
+1016 ASENKAGRVW
-1026 DLQGNLIARLEG
+1026 DLQGNLIVKLEG

-1052 QFLFTSSWDKKIRI
+1052 QLLFTSSWDKKIRI

-1071 SLIREFQAYDEYIN
+1071 GLIKEFKAYDEYIN
-1085 DMILSPNGKL
+1085 DMVLSPDGKL

-1109 IKGNLLKQFKFKKS
+1109 IEGNLLKQFKFKKS

-1131 HDSKLLAMGLSKEVG
+1131 HNSKLLAMGLSRKVG
-1146 RLEGIRGKDLVLAV
+1146 DLEGIQGKDLVLAV
-1160 VLDIERNVV
+1160 VLDLDGNI

-1179 VRSVAFSLDDQ
+1179 VRSVAFSPDDQ

-1203 WNLKGNL
+1203 WDLKGNL

-1247 KGNVVREFK
+1247 KGNLVREFR

-1270 GKYLASGA
+1270 GKYLVSGA

-1288 ETLYELLARGCHRLS
+1288 EGLDELLARGCHRLS

-1310 KVLKEL
+1310 QDLREL
-1316 PVCKKI
+1316 PVCQKI
-1322 LHNPIDFSNYLQT
+1322 LHTR

>member
-1 MSSSFYKVG
+1 MSISFYKVG

-25 DTELFNLLKQ
+25 DIELLNLLKQ

-56 QHKLKKEGF
+56 QYKLKKEGF

-88 IYNLLNAISLEQ
+88 IYNLLNAIALEEK
-100 QIEIDLGS
+100 IEIDLGN
-108 WIESRPYLSSSQLL
+108 WIEPRSYLSPSQLL

-130 LTLVQK
+130 LTSVQK

-154 DNFFALIRF
+154 DSFFALIRF
-163 FYNQRNQNI
+163 FYNQRNQNT
-172 NYHRLTFCLLGVA
+172 NYQRLTFCLLGVA

-224 LASNERE
+224 LASNQNE

-242 QPFLTQTV
+242 QPFLTQTL
-250 CDLLVKSDIKVS
+250 CDLLVKLDIKVS
-262 EGKEQLTIQQF
+262 EGKEKETIRQF

-279 KNWHDYQHFDQ
+279 NNYHDYQHFDQ

-307 IYQYILKHG
+307 IYQYILNHG
-316 TFLGKEKEFESE
+316 IFLSKDLGKEKEFESE
-328 LRLSGLVVKRNGG
+328 LRLSGLVVRRNGG

-352 FNQDWVQEQLDTIR
+352 FNQDWVQEQLDSIR
-366 PYYQSFNLWLSSGK
+366 PYHQSFNLWLSSGK
-380 NPAYLLTGEVLIHAL
+380 NSAYLLNGEVLIHAL

-408 EFLNDSKLTEQSHEF
+408 EFLSDSKLTEQSREF

-431 EAKQILELAKQQA
+431 EAKQILEDAKQTA
-444 EKDRKIAEQEKQKAR
+444 EQDRKIAEQEKQKAR
-459 RLLIVSITA
+459 RLLIVSINI

-476 LIFAFIQVTKAEK
+476 LIFAFIQGSKAERE
-489 ASQKANQATQELT
+489 SQKANQANRELI
-502 NTKKERDRIGK
+502 NTKKERDRIER
-513 QITRVSRER
+513 QITRVSKER
-522 SQIELRAKQVNQQL
+522 SQIELDAKQANQQL
-536 ILAQGNLKRLET
+536 LVAQGNLKQLEI
-548 DRNKAQQQV
+548 DRNKAEQQV
-557 GEFQVQ
+557 EEFQAQ
-563 KIALEKERQV
+563 KTALEQERQV
-573 ILKQKQKAEAQN
+573 ILKQKQKAEFQN
-585 QENQNELRKIELNL
+585 QKNRDELGKIEINL

-607 ESVRSLERAEQ
+607 QSVINLQRAEQ
-618 LRQVAIKG
+618 LRQVAIRG

-650 LIESMKTAQE
+650 LIESMKIGQE
-660 LKQLVGNSSLDQY
+660 LKQIVGNSSLDQY

-679 NALHNILDYN
+679 NALHNILDYS
-689 REKNRFGDIPYT
+689 REKNRFGDIIYT
-701 DKFVVIPNNQH
+701 YKFVVIPNNQH

-729 GNVITRLNSEF
+729 GNVITRLKSEF

-780 VFEEVLRNS
+780 VFEEILRNS
-789 YGLFFSPVLSMV
+789 YGFFFTPVLSMV

-813 RNNTIRLWDLQGNLI
+813 RNNTIRLWDLKGNLI
-828 KEFKGHEGGVNSVV
+828 TEFKGHKGGVNSVS
-842 FSPNGQFIASGADDN
+842 FSPNGQFIVSGSDDN
-857 TIRMWDLQGNLIKEF
+857 TIRFWDLKGNLIKEF

-887 GQFIAS
+887 GQLIAS
-893 GANDNTVRLWDLK
+893 GANDNTVRLWDIK

-913 KGHQKGVNSVAF
+913 KGHQKGVNSVVF
-925 SPNGQFIASGADDS
+925 NPNSQFIASGGDDS
-939 TVRLWDL
+939 TIRLWDL
-946 KGNLIEKMKGHEQ
+946 KGNLIEKFKGHEQ

-971 SVFSSSDDET
+971 SIFSSSDDET
-981 VRVWDLQSSFIRE
+981 VRVWDLQNSFIRE

-1004 ITFNREGNLIAT
+1004 ITFNRDGNLIAT

-1026 DLQGNLIARLEG
+1026 DLQGNLIVKLEG
-1038 HQDWV
+1038 HQDWL
-1043 TSIAFSPDG
+1043 TSIAFSPDS
-1052 QFLFTSSWDKKIRI
+1052 QLLFTSSWDKKIRI

-1071 SLIREFQAYDEYIN
+1071 SLIREFKAYDDDEIN
-1085 DMILSPNGKL
+1085 DMALSPNGKF
-1095 IATVPMGDTVKLWD
+1095 IATVPMSDTVKVWD
-1109 IKGNLLKQFKFKKS
+1109 IKGSLLKQFKFKKS

-1131 HDSKLLAMGLSKEVG
+1131 HNSQLLAMGLSKEVG
-1146 RLEGIRGKDLVLAV
+1146 RLEGIQGKDLVLAV
-1160 VLDIERNVV
+1160 VLDLDGNI
-1169 VTKLKGHKKD
+1169 VTKLKGHRKD
-1179 VRSVAFSLDDQ
+1179 VRSVAFSPDDQ
-1190 LVATASEDGTTRV
+1190 LVATASEDGTTRI
-1203 WNLKGNL
+1203 WDLKGNL
-1210 IRELKGHEGG
+1210 IRELKGHEGS

-1247 KGNVVREFK
+1247 KGNVVREFR

-1288 ETLYELLARGCHRLS
+1288 ESLDELLARGCHRLS

-1310 KVLKEL
+1310 QVLKEL
-1316 PVCKKI
+1316 PVCEKI
-1322 LHNPIDFSNYLQT
+1322 LHTP

>member
-56 QHKLKKEGF
+56 QYKLKKEGF

-573 ILKQKQKAEAQN
+573 ILKQKQKAEVQN

-660 LKQLVGNSSLDQY
+660 LKKLVGNSSLDQY

-679 NALHNILDYN
+679 NALHNILDYS

-729 GNVITRLNSEF
+729 GNVITRLKSEF

-789 YGLFFSPVLSMV
+789 YGLFFSPVLSIV

-813 RNNTIRLWDLQGNLI
+813 RNNTIKLWDLKGNLI
-828 KEFKGHEGGVNSVV
+828 KEFKGHEGGVNSVA

-857 TIRMWDLQGNLIKEF
+857 TIRLWDLQGNLIKEF

-925 SPNGQFIASGADDS
+925 SPNGQFIASGGDDN

-959 SVKSVAF
+959 SVKGVAF

-971 SVFSSSDDET
+971 SIFSSSDDET

-1004 ITFNREGNLIAT
+1004 ITFNRDGNLIAT
-1016 ASENKAGRIW
+1016 ASDNKAARVW
-1026 DLQGNLIARLEG
+1026 DLQGNLIVKLEG

-1043 TSIAFSPDG
+1043 TSIAFSPDS
-1052 QFLFTSSWDKKIRI
+1052 QLLFTSSWDKKIRI
-1066 WNRQG
+1066 WNHQG
-1071 SLIREFQAYDEYIN
+1071 SLIREFQAYDDEIN
-1085 DMILSPNGKL
+1085 DMVLSPNGKS
-1095 IATVPMGDTVKLWD
+1095 IATVPMGDTVKIWD

-1131 HDSKLLAMGLSKEVG
+1131 HDSKLLAMGLSRAGG
-1146 RLEGIRGKDLVLAV
+1146 RLEGIQGKDLVLAV

-1179 VRSVAFSLDDQ
+1179 VRSVAFSPDDQ

-1203 WNLKGNL
+1203 WDLKGNL
-1210 IRELKGHEGG
+1210 IRELKGHEGS
-1220 VNSVVFSPDGQ
+1220 VNSVVFSPNGQ

-1256 GHRRGVSTIAFSPD
+1256 GHRRSVSTIAFSPD

-1288 ETLYELLARGCHRLS
+1288 ESLDELLTRGCHRLS

-1310 KVLKEL
+1310 QVLREL
-1316 PVCKKI
+1316 PVCKNI
-1322 LHNPIDFSNYLQT
+1322 LHTPLKKNL